1 MKIFIKRLKKLDCTK
16 ASQDTDIPSSII
28 KENADIFANFLY
40 FSYNKAVSD
49 CEFPKSFK
57 NANVLP
63 IYKNNSSLE
72 EKNYRPIRIIPNLSK
87 IYERIIHSQISAYF
101 DKILS
106 KYQFGFRKGYSS
118 QQCLLV
124 LMEKWKKCL
133 EKGGKC
139 GALLTDLSKT
149 FDCLLHDLLI
159 AKLHAHGF
167 EIDSLRLIYS
177 YLVGR
182 KQRVKIDKEYSTW
195 QEILFGVPQ
204 GSILGPLLFNIHM
217 CDRIN

>member
-1 MKIFIKRLKKLDCTK
+1 M
-16 ASQDTDIPSSII
+16 
-28 KENADIFANFLY
+28 
-40 FSYNKAVSD
+40 
-49 CEFPKSFK
+49 
-57 NANVLP
+57 
-63 IYKNNSSLE
+63 
-72 EKNYRPIRIIPNLSK
+72 
-87 IYERIIHSQISAYF
+87 HSQISAYF

-139 GALLTDLSKT
+139 GALLTDLSKA

-182 KQRVKIDKEYSTW
+182 KQRVKIDNEYSIW
-195 QEILFGVPQ
+195 LEILFGVPQ
-204 GSILGPLLFNIHM
+204 GSIVGPLFFNIQM
-217 CDRIN
+217 CGLFFVAESIDIASYAHNTTPYVCLEDMDLIAESLKLRPMEFFNGLMKMQ